1 VALGGVI
8 GAGLRLFDWYS
19 EDLVRT
25 PFFGHEA
32 TSQLVSIAGF
42 SRFCAYLWWRATRVP
57 ARESAP
63 VE

>member
-1 VALGGVI
+1 
-8 GAGLRLFDWYS
+8 
-19 EDLVRT
+19 
-25 PFFGHEA
+25 
-32 TSQLVSIAGF
+32 VSIAGF